1 MDLGTE
7 DQRAWTLAPH
17 LVLVDHGPE
26 TIWLNPETGTTCL
39 LEPNGEY
46 VVMRRT
52 GERYAP
58 VVAGQVGAD
67 DTALL
72 RGEPDGVKARRAV
85 AHAIVA
91 VDRTTT
97 G

>member
-1 MDLGTE
+1 MDLSTE

-39 LEPNGEY
+39 LEANGEY

-58 VVAGQVGAD
+58 VVAGQVGAED
-67 DTALL
+67 AVVLQT
-72 RGEPDGVKARRAV
+72 EPDSVRSRRAV

-91 VDRTTT
+91 VDRTTPS
-97 G
+97 